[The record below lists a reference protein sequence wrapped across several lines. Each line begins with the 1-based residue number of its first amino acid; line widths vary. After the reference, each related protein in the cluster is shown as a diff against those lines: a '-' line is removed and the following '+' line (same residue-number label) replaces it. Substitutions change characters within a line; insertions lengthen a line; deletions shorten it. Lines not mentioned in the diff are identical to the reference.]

1 MNKVAL
7 LGNPNTGKT
16 SLFNALTGSYEY
28 VGNWSGVTVE
38 KKVGKLKDRQ
48 GTLIDLPGVYDL
60 NPVSRDEGVVTR
72 FLLTEPFHHML
83 NIVDASQ
90 FERNMHLTMQLL
102 EFGKPLSIGLNM
114 VDVAKQRGILIDA
127 DRLSEILG
135 VTVVPVVARSGKGC
149 EELLAALHK
158 EEKKGQKPFIL
169 SYGEKVDAEIKQ
181 AMELLEQEHFEH
193 ARWLA
198 LQFLSNN
205 EVVEQELQPLPI
217 YQELVAIRSKLEKEL
232 DITLDQHIYRT
243 RATYIEKL
251 KTNVVHCEKEGKI
264 PFSEKI
270 DKLITHKIW
279 GLPIFLAVMFFIFQ
293 VTFTWIGT
301 PLSDL
306 LDGFIGGAFSDW
318 VTAGLES
325 IGAAPFIQALVT
337 DGIIAGVG
345 AVLVF
350 VPQIFVLFFFI
361 SLLEDSGYMARI
373 AVVMDRIMEFFG
385 LNGKAFIPMIIGFG
399 CNVPGIMAARTIEQE
414 KERLLTI
421 LVTPFM
427 SCSARLPVYALFAGV
442 FFPQNQATI
451 VFSFYVIGIILAL
464 LVTKVMS
471 MTILKEE
478 KSVFVIELP
487 PYRVPQAKTLWRST
501 WEKGKGFVR
510 KAGTF
515 IFGGS
520 VVIWLLNYAGP
531 SGLDVEMGESFLAMI
546 GGFLA
551 PILVPLGFGTWQA
564 AAALLT
570 GFLAKEVVVS
580 TMAIIYS
587 VQEDV
592 LGNVIGTQFT
602 TLSAYAFMFFILL
615 YVPCLATVAV
625 IRRETGSLKWT
636 IFSVAYP
643 LIVAYVLTLI
653 IYQVG
658 SMLGF

>member
-38 KKVGKLKDRQ
+38 KKVGKLKNKQ

-60 NPVSRDEGVVTR
+60 NPVSRDEGVVTN
-72 FLLTEPFHHML
+72 FLLKEEFQHML
-83 NIVDASQ
+83 NIVDSSQ

-102 EFGKPLSIGLNM
+102 EFGKPVSIGLNM
-114 VDVAKQRGILIDA
+114 IDVAKQRGIVIDVKK
-127 DRLSEILG
+127 LSKTLG

-149 EELLAALHK
+149 EELLAALH
-158 EEKKGQKPFIL
+158 ESEKKTKEPFIL
-169 SYGEKVDAEIKQ
+169 SYGKQVDAGI
-181 AMELLEQEHFEH
+181 AELIDLLNKENYEHP
-193 ARWLA
+193 RWLA

-205 EVVEQELQPLPI
+205 EVVEQEVSRLPI
-217 YQELVAIRSKLEKEL
+217 YKELVAIRSNLEAEL
-232 DITLDQHIYRT
+232 DGTLEQHIYNT
-243 RATYIEKL
+243 RAAYIEKL
-251 KTNVVHCEKEGKI
+251 KTNVIQHEKEGKI
-264 PFSEKI
+264 PFSERV
-270 DKLITHKIW
+270 DKLITHKVL

-301 PLSDL
+301 PLSDM
-306 LDGFIGGAFSDW
+306 LDEFLGGQFTDW
-318 VTAGLES
+318 VTAGLIN
-325 IGAAPFIQALVT
+325 IGASEFIQALIIE
-337 DGIIAGVG
+337 GIIAGVG

-350 VPQIFVLFFFI
+350 VPQIFALFFFI

-373 AVVMDRIMEFFG
+373 AVVMDRVMEFFG

-414 KERLLTI
+414 KERLLTV

-442 FFPQNQATI
+442 FFPNSQASV
-451 VFSFYVIGIILAL
+451 VFSLYIAGIVLAL

-471 MTILKEE
+471 MTVLKEE
-478 KSVFVIELP
+478 KSIFVIELP
-487 PYRVPQAKTLWRST
+487 PYRMPQAKTLWLST

-531 SGLDVEMGESFLAMI
+531 SGFGVDMGDSFLAMI
-546 GGFLA
+546 GGFVA
-551 PILVPLGFGTWQA
+551 PILAPLGFGTWQA
-564 AAALLT
+564 AASLLT

-580 TMAIIYS
+580 TMAIIYA
-587 VQEDV
+587 VKEDV
-592 LGNVIGTQFT
+592 LGNVMGAHYTA
-602 TLSAYAFMFFILL
+602 LSAYAFMFFILL

-625 IRRETGSLKWT
+625 IRRETGSIKWT
-636 IFSVAYP
+636 IFSVVYP
-643 LIVAYVLTLI
+643 LIIAYILTLI

-658 SMLGF
+658 SLLGF

>member
-38 KKVGKLKDRQ
+38 KKVGKLKDKQ

-60 NPVSRDEGVVTR
+60 NPVSRDEGVVTN
-72 FLLTEPFHHML
+72 FLLTDEFHHML
-83 NIVDASQ
+83 NIVDSSQ
-90 FERNMHLTMQLL
+90 FERNMHLTLQLL
-102 EFGKPLSIGLNM
+102 EFGKPVSIGLNM
-114 VDVAKQRGILIDA
+114 IDVAKQRGIVINVK
-127 DRLSEILG
+127 RLSEILG

-149 EELLAALHK
+149 EELLTTLH
-158 EEKKGQKPFIL
+158 EEKQKEKKPFVI
-169 SYGEKVDAEIKQ
+169 SYGVQMDEGIGEVIA
-181 AMELLEQEHFEH
+181 LLETANYEHP
-193 ARWLA
+193 RWLA

-205 EVVEQELQPLPI
+205 EVVEKEMKALPI
-217 YQELVAIRSKLEKEL
+217 YKELIAIRSRLEGKL
-232 DITLDQHIYRT
+232 DCTLEEHIYKT
-243 RATYIEKL
+243 REAYIEKL
-251 KTNVVHCEKEGKI
+251 KTNVIQHEKEGKI
-264 PFSEKI
+264 PFSETI
-270 DKLITHKIW
+270 DKLITHKIL
-279 GLPIFLAVMFFIFQ
+279 GLPIFLAVMFLIFQ

-301 PLSDL
+301 PLSDM
-306 LDGFIGGAFSDW
+306 LDGFFGGQLTDW
-318 VTAGLES
+318 VTAGLAS
-325 IGAAPFIQALVT
+325 VGASDFIQALVT
-337 DGIIAGVG
+337 EGIIAGVG

-350 VPQIFVLFFFI
+350 VPQIFALFFFI

-442 FFPQNQATI
+442 FFPHSQATV
-451 VFSFYVIGIILAL
+451 VFSLYVAGIVLAL
-464 LVTKVMS
+464 LVTKIMS
-471 MTILKEE
+471 LTILKTE
-478 KSVFVIELP
+478 KSIFVIELP
-487 PYRVPQAKTLWRST
+487 PYRVPQVKTLWLST

-531 SGLDVEMGESFLAMI
+531 SGFGVAMGDSFLAVI
-546 GGFLA
+546 GGFIA
-551 PILVPLGFGTWQA
+551 PLFAPLGFGTWQA
-564 AAALLT
+564 AASLLT

-580 TMAIIYS
+580 TMAIIYA
-587 VQEDV
+587 VKEDV
-592 LGNVIGTQFT
+592 LGNVMGAHYTA
-602 TLSAYAFMFFILL
+602 LSAYAFMFFILL

-625 IRRETGSLKWT
+625 IKRETGSVKWT
-636 IFSVAYP
+636 IFSVVYP
-643 LIVAYVLTLI
+643 LVVAYVLTLI

-658 SMLGF
+658 SLLGF

>member
-38 KKVGKLKDRQ
+38 KKVGKLKGKQ
-48 GTLIDLPGVYDL
+48 GTLIDLPGIYDL
-60 NPVSRDEGVVTR
+60 NPVSRDEGVVTN
-72 FLLTEPFHHML
+72 FLLTEEFHHML
-83 NIVDASQ
+83 NIVDSSQ
-90 FERNMHLTMQLL
+90 FVRNMHLTLQLL
-102 EFGKPLSIGLNM
+102 EFGKPVSIGLNM
-114 VDVAKQRGILIDA
+114 IDVAKQRGIIIDVN
-127 DRLSEILG
+127 RLSEILG

-149 EELLAALHK
+149 KELLATLHESEQK
-158 EEKKGQKPFIL
+158 EQKPFSI
-169 SYGEKVDAEIKQ
+169 SYGKQIDAGI
-181 AMELLEQEHFEH
+181 ADIMEFLTKENYENP
-193 ARWLA
+193 RWLA

-205 EVVEQELQPLPI
+205 EVVEKEVKKLPVYEKLI
-217 YQELVAIRSKLEKEL
+217 AIRSELEEEI
-232 DITLDQHIYRT
+232 DVTLEQHIYRS
-243 RATYIEKL
+243 RAAYIEKL
-251 KTNVVHCEKEGKI
+251 KTNVIQHEKEGKI

-270 DKLITHKIW
+270 DQLITHKVL

-301 PLSDL
+301 PLSDM
-306 LDGFIGGAFSDW
+306 LDEFFSGQLTDW
-318 VTAGLES
+318 VTAGLTT
-325 IGAAPFIQALVT
+325 IGASDFIQALVT
-337 DGIIAGVG
+337 EGIIAGVG

-350 VPQIFVLFFFI
+350 VPQIFALFFFI

-442 FFPQNQATI
+442 FFPHNQATV
-451 VFSFYVIGIILAL
+451 VFSLYIAGIVLAL

-471 MTILKEE
+471 LTVLKEE
-478 KSVFVIELP
+478 KSIFVIELP
-487 PYRVPQAKTLWRST
+487 PYRVPQAKTLWLST

-531 SGLDVEMGESFLAMI
+531 SGFGVDMGDSFLAMI
-546 GGFLA
+546 GGFVA
-551 PILVPLGFGTWQA
+551 PILAPLGFGTWQA
-564 AAALLT
+564 AASLLT

-580 TMAIIYS
+580 TMAIIYA
-587 VQEDV
+587 VKEDV
-592 LGNVIGTQFT
+592 LGNVMGAHYTA
-602 TLSAYAFMFFILL
+602 LSAYAFMFFILL

-625 IRRETGSLKWT
+625 IRRETGSIKWT
-636 IFSVAYP
+636 IFSVVYP
-643 LIVAYVLTLI
+643 LIVAYLLTLV

-658 SMLGF
+658 SLLGF

>member
-38 KKVGKLKDRQ
+38 KKIGKLKGKN

-60 NPVSRDEGVVTR
+60 NPVSRDEGVVTQ
-72 FLLTEPFHHML
+72 FLLTEEFHHML

-90 FERNMHLTMQLL
+90 FERNMHLTLQLL

-114 VDVAKQRGILIDA
+114 IDVARQRGINIDVKKLA
-127 DRLSEILG
+127 EILG
-135 VTVVPVVARSGKGC
+135 VTVIPVIARSGKGC
-149 EELLAALHK
+149 EELLASLH
-158 EEKKGQKPFIL
+158 ESDRVEQKPFIL
-169 SYGEKVDAEIKQ
+169 SYGEKVDAGIQQVMDKLQQ
-181 AMELLEQEHFEH
+181 ANYEHS
-193 ARWLA
+193 RWLA
-198 LQFLSNN
+198 LQFLGNN
-205 EVVEQELQPLPI
+205 EVIEKELSQLHVYKEI
-217 YQELVAIRSKLEKEL
+217 VAIRSALEAEL
-232 DITLDQHIYRT
+232 DGTLEQHIHGA
-243 RATYIEKL
+243 RAAYIEKL
-251 KTNVVHCEKEGKI
+251 KASVLRHEKEGSI
-264 PFSEKI
+264 PFSERV

-279 GLPIFLAVMFFIFQ
+279 GLPIFLGIMYFIFQ
-293 VTFTWIGT
+293 VTFSWIGT
-301 PLSDL
+301 PLSDQ
-306 LDGFIGGAFSDW
+306 LDAFIGGPFTDW
-318 VTAGLES
+318 VTTALTNM
-325 IGAAPFIQALVT
+325 GASQFIQALIT
-337 DGIIAGVG
+337 DGVIAGVG
-345 AVLVF
+345 AVIVF
-350 VPQIFVLFFFI
+350 VPQILALFFFI

-399 CNVPGIMAARTIEQE
+399 CNVPGVMAARTIEQE

-442 FFPQNQATI
+442 FFPHSQAI
-451 VFSFYVIGIILAL
+451 VVFSLYIIGIVLAL
-464 LVTKVMS
+464 VVTKIMS
-471 MTILKEE
+471 VTVLKQE
-478 KSVFVIELP
+478 KSIFVIELP

-531 SGLDVEMGESFLAMI
+531 SGFDVKMGDSFLAMI
-546 GGFLA
+546 GGLFA
-551 PILVPLGFGTWQA
+551 PIFAPLGFGTWQA
-564 AAALLT
+564 AASLMT

-587 VQEDV
+587 VKEDV
-592 LGNVIGTQFT
+592 LGNVIGTHFT
-602 TLSAYAFMFFILL
+602 TLSAYAFMFFTLL

-625 IRRETGSLKWT
+625 IRRETGSIKWT
-636 IFSVAYP
+636 IFSVVYP
-643 LIVAYVLTLI
+643 LVVAYVLTLI
-653 IYQVG
+653 VYQVG